1 MEMQKLVESLPP
13 TIISLSLGAQT
24 KRCVVFAQEYRRTRF
39 SFPHVPSHPFVHLSS
54 LTTLDLPNTQGPSL
68 ALLMTLASCCR
79 QLVEVDFFGSVWT
92 SDASLPS
99 ELTAE
104 EHFDLVFPQQAI
116 ILALQSLPKLKK
128 INLGYLMYS
137 DKEEKGFRLKNVLEE
152 GGFEVEWGVVYSGS
166 DDSEDDD
173 ESYESDDSESDSEES
188 RADSEND
195 TEAPRGEE
203 EEAEASA

>member
-1 MEMQKLVESLPP
+1 
-13 TIISLSLGAQT
+13 
-24 KRCVVFAQEYRRTRF
+24 
-39 SFPHVPSHPFVHLSS
+39 
-54 LTTLDLPNTQGPSL
+54 
-68 ALLMTLASCCR
+68 
-79 QLVEVDFFGSVWT
+79 
-92 SDASLPS
+92 
-99 ELTAE
+99 
-104 EHFDLVFPQQAI
+104 
-116 ILALQSLPKLKK
+116 
-128 INLGYLMYS
+128 MYS